1 MNRTLSTALFT
12 ILLAGSAIASSN
24 TPLSA
29 EQMNALPPEVQ
40 ARVHVMMGAKKVET
54 RIKPDGTTAEVYQE
68 PPLPNAHVAAIEQHY
83 ADKQIDN
90 ADVKKEPSVPLAEAA
105 MMAPKGQTLP
115 SAPHEQK
122 LNMINYSISTLGDL
136 SSAPFH
142 KEEKVRVRLHIPDAL
157 DFITHF
163 DQYLPYLKK
172 VTIVEISFTDA
183 QEQDP
188 HFLDF
193 LRAFAQKVDSHLI
206 YKMTLSGG
214 QPVNFSLYLHL
225 SRNTLK
231 QFGAVPD
238 FWTQG
243 TGDPFAL
250 KLGFSQA
257 ATKDIAK
264 GVSII
269 PRNN

>member
-1 MNRTLSTALFT
+1 
-12 ILLAGSAIASSN
+12 
-24 TPLSA
+24 
-29 EQMNALPPEVQ
+29 
-40 ARVHVMMGAKKVET
+40 
-54 RIKPDGTTAEVYQE
+54 
-68 PPLPNAHVAAIEQHY
+68 
-83 ADKQIDN
+83 
-90 ADVKKEPSVPLAEAA
+90 

-142 KEEKVRVRLHIPDAL
+142 NEQGVRVRLHIPDAL

-172 VTIVEISFTDA
+172 VSIVEISFTDA
-183 QEQDP
+183 QEKDP
-188 HFLDF
+188 HFLDL

-206 YKMTLSGG
+206 YKMTLRGE
-214 QPVNFSLYLHL
+214 PPLIFSLYLHL
-225 SRNTLK
+225 SRDTLK
-231 QFGAVPD
+231 QFGALPD
-238 FWTQG
+238 FWTHG